1 MFDKIRIQNKE
12 KNLKKEITNTIFVCL
27 LGIIL
32 GVFSKW
38 LDNLAIDDSI
48 WYLRLIGSLNLNT
61 IFSEFGIW
69 LFIGLTIAIYSK
81 TPIRSGIN
89 VFVFFLGMTISY
101 HLYTIIFSGFN
112 PFSYM
117 LIWYGITIVS
127 PIIGY
132 ICWYAKGDNKISLI
146 ISSLILLVMF
156 NVSFGIGLWYFDIKS
171 IIDIIIF
178 IATIIVLYIK
188 PKNSIINILA
198 AIILS
203 YLFCMIK
210 Y

>member
-156 NVSFGIGLWYFDIKS
+156 NVSFSIGLWYFDIKS
-171 IIDIIIF
+171 IIDVIIF
-178 IATIIVLYIK
+178 MATIMILYIK
-188 PKNSIINILA
+188 PKNIIISVLLS
-198 AIILS
+198 IILS